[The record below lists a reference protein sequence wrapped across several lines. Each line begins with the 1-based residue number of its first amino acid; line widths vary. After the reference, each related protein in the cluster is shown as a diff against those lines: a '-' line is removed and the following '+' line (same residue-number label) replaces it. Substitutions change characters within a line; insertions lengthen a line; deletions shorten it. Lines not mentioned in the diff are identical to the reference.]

1 MVCSSSF
8 CCRSDASSIGQATG
22 EVKAMQKNRIIL
34 TFYTVLSV
42 TVYFTSFIHEFP
54 SFILIIGICLSI
66 FLFIYDGSKGIGVK
80 GVLPTAVYACIAI
93 ITAILLAII
102 EERAVV
108 IKDPTIVKQ
117 AWIHNAMFYTIPFLV
132 TDTISAFFVKGNQ
145 KS

>member
-1 MVCSSSF
+1 ML
-8 CCRSDASSIGQATG
+8 
-22 EVKAMQKNRIIL
+22 KYRIIL

-42 TVYFTSFIHEFP
+42 TVYFTSFIHELP

-93 ITAILLAII
+93 ITAILLAMI
-102 EERAVV
+102 EEHVAV
-108 IKDPTIVKQ
+108 INDPTIVKQ

-132 TDTISAFFVKGNQ
+132 TDTISSFFVKGDQ